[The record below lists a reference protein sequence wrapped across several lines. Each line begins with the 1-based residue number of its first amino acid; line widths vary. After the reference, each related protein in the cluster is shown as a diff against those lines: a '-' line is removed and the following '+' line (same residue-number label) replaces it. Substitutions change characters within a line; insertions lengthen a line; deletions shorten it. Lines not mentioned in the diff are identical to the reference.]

1 LIFHTG
7 RLRHGSGIVQRAT
20 MPTRKR
26 DSTSPAKPKLPVRTQ
41 RSAGGVAFR
50 RIGGKAEVVIVRVG
64 TPGRWQ
70 LPKGIV
76 DEGES
81 PEAAAIRETREEG
94 GVDAE
99 LVAPLETIEYWYV
112 GDASTGS
119 GQADRERVRFH
130 KFVHFFLLEHR
141 SGDPSDHDW
150 EVAEARWASL
160 DEAIGLLAFRSERQV
175 LERARELLV

>member
-1 LIFHTG
+1 MAAP
-7 RLRHGSGIVQRAT
+7 RRRAA
-20 MPTRKR
+20 KAGG
-26 DSTSPAKPKLPVRTQ
+26 DAGAKPPIRRQV
-41 RSAGGVAFR
+41 SSGGVAFR
-50 RIGGKAEVVIVRVG
+50 RVGHRVDIAIVSVG
-64 TPGRWQ
+64 PNARWQ

-81 PEAAAIRETREEG
+81 PEVAALRETREEG

-130 KFVHFFLLEHR
+130 KFVHFFLLEYR
-141 SGDPSDHDW
+141 AGDVADHDH
-150 EVAEARWASL
+150 EVNEARWVPIG
-160 DEAIGLLAFRSERQV
+160 EAAGLLAFGN
-175 LERARELLV
+175 ERAVVSKATALLHE

>member
-1 LIFHTG
+1 
-7 RLRHGSGIVQRAT
+7 
-20 MPTRKR
+20 MPDRKR
-26 DSTSPAKPKLPVRTQ
+26 DASSIARPKLPVRTQ

-50 RIGGKAEVVIVRVG
+50 REGGRTEVVIVRIG

-76 DEGES
+76 DAGES
-81 PEAAAIRETREEG
+81 PEVAAIRETREEG

-112 GDASTGS
+112 GDDASSPGS
-119 GQADRERVRFH
+119 TQARERVRFH
-130 KFVHFFLLEHR
+130 KFVHFFLLEYR
-141 SGDPSDHDW
+141 SGDPADHDW

-160 DEAIGLLAFRSERQV
+160 DEALALLAFRSERQV
-175 LERARELLV
+175 LERARELLG

>member
-1 LIFHTG
+1 
-7 RLRHGSGIVQRAT
+7 
-20 MPTRKR
+20 MPARKR
-26 DSTSPAKPKLPVRTQ
+26 AAAAARPKLPIRTQ

-50 RIGGKAEVVIVRVG
+50 RVDGQAEVVIVRVG

-76 DEGES
+76 GDGES
-81 PEAAAIRETREEG
+81 AEIAAIRETREEG

-112 GDASTGS
+112 GDDAPAGA
-119 GQADRERVRFH
+119 GQARERVRFH
-130 KFVHFFLLEHR
+130 KFVHFFLLEYR

-150 EVAEARWASL
+150 EVEESRWATL
-160 DEAIGLLAFRSERQV
+160 DEALALLAFRSEREV

>member
-1 LIFHTG
+1 
-7 RLRHGSGIVQRAT
+7 
-20 MPTRKR
+20 MPARKR
-26 DSTSPAKPKLPVRTQ
+26 AAPSAARPKLPVRNQ

-50 RIGGKAEVVIVRVG
+50 RVGGRTEVVIVRVG

-81 PEAAAIRETREEG
+81 PEAAALRETREEG

-112 GDASTGS
+112 GDAPSADP
-119 GQADRERVRFH
+119 GQGRERVRFH
-130 KFVHFFLLEHR
+130 KFVHFFLLEYR

-150 EVAEARWASL
+150 EVAEARWAPL
-160 DEAIGLLAFRSERQV
+160 EEALALIAFRSERAV
-175 LERARELLV
+175 LERARELLEPYLP